1 MKLVVIEPWA
11 INGVKNWL
19 HCVERFEEKSNDSI
33 PWRYGYHDY
42 IEVLYA
48 LDSDGYAWIN
58 GEKMRYDTGT
68 LIIINPKEPHALTFN
83 STSHHFCIRFSPHI
97 LYSDEKSFYEFK
109 YITPF
114 LLGDAHRYVF
124 KREEIKTVDI
134 QSLIV
139 EIMEEWEKKEN
150 AYELVVRSNIL
161 KIFSGIFRYW
171 NENKVLHSQQEMSD
185 IMKEA
190 LIYISDNYKTLTQ
203 SEVAKHCNISY
214 QYLSRMF
221 KNTMGKG
228 FNEYITFLR
237 LREAEKILLSSDK
250 DITEIALECG
260 FSSSSYFIERF
271 KKVKGITP
279 KQFRDKTRD
288 GCLEQSQI

>member
-1 MKLVVIEPWA
+1 MKLVAIEPWA
-11 INGVKNWL
+11 VNGIKNWL
-19 HCVERFEEKSNDSI
+19 HCIESFQEKSNDPI

-58 GEKMRYDTGT
+58 GEKLRYDTGT
-68 LIIINPKEPHALTFN
+68 LIIVNPNEPHTLTFN

-109 YITPF
+109 YIAPF
-114 LLGDAHRYVF
+114 LLENAHQYVF
-124 KREEIKTVDI
+124 KREDIATVDI
-134 QSLIV
+134 QELFL
-139 EIMEEWEKKEN
+139 EIMEEWEKKET
-150 AYELVVRSNIL
+150 AYELVIRSNIL
-161 KIFSGIFRYW
+161 KLFSGIFRYW
-171 NENKVLHSQQEMSD
+171 SKNKMLHYEREMSD
-185 IMKEA
+185 TMKKA
-190 LIYISDNYKTLTQ
+190 LSYVSENFATLTQ
-203 SEVAKHCNISY
+203 NEVAEHCNISY

-237 LREAEKILLSSDK
+237 LREAEKLLLSSDK

-260 FSSSSYFIERF
+260 FSAASYFIERF
-271 KKVKGITP
+271 KKARGITP
-279 KQFRDKTRD
+279 KQFRDKTR
-288 GCLEQSQI
+288 EYSS

>member
-1 MKLVVIEPWA
+1 MKQIVVIEPWA

-19 HCVERFEEKSNDSI
+19 HCVERFEEKSKDST

-48 LDSDGYAWIN
+48 LDADGDAWIN

-68 LIIINPKEPHALTFN
+68 LIVINPKEPHALTFN

-114 LLGDAHRYVF
+114 LVGDAHRYVF
-124 KREEIKTVDI
+124 RREDITTVDV
-134 QSLIV
+134 QELIV
-139 EIMEEWEKKEN
+139 EIMEEWEKKDN
-150 AYELVVRSNIL
+150 AYELVIRSNIL

-171 NENKVLHSQQEMSD
+171 NENQVLQAETDMSD
-185 IMKEA
+185 SMKEA
-190 LIYISDNYKTLTQ
+190 LTFISENYITLTQ
-203 SEVAKHCNISY
+203 RDVAKHCNISY

-221 KNTMGKG
+221 KTTMGKG

-237 LREAEKILLSSDK
+237 LREAEKMLLSSDK
-250 DITEIALECG
+250 DITEIALSCG
-260 FSSSSYFIERF
+260 FSSPSYFIERF
-271 KKVKGITP
+271 KKIKGITP
-279 KQFRDKTRD
+279 KQFRAQTRD
-288 GCLEQSQI
+288 GNVHQ

>member
-1 MKLVVIEPWA
+1 MNLVMIEPWA
-11 INGVKNWL
+11 INGVKNWFN
-19 HCVERFEEKSNDSI
+19 CIERFEEKSNDSI

-48 LDSDGYAWIN
+48 LDADGYAWIN

-68 LIIINPKEPHALTFN
+68 LIVINPKEPHALTFN

-109 YITPF
+109 YIAPF
-114 LLGDAHRYVF
+114 LLDDTHRYVF
-124 KREEIKTVDI
+124 KREDISAVDV

-150 AYELVVRSNIL
+150 AYELVIRSNIL

-171 NENKVLHSQQEMSD
+171 NENKVFHSHYEMSD
-185 IMKEA
+185 TMKAA
-190 LIYISDNYKTLTQ
+190 LAYVSENFVTLTQ
-203 SEVAKHCNISY
+203 KEVANHCNVSY

-237 LREAEKILLSSDK
+237 LREAEKMLLSSDK
-250 DITEIALECG
+250 DVTEIAFACG
-260 FSSSSYFIERF
+260 FSSPSYFIERF
-271 KKVKGITP
+271 KKAKGITP
-279 KQFRDKTRD
+279 KQFRDKTRESD
-288 GCLEQSQI
+288 ISPK

>member
-1 MKLVVIEPWA
+1 MKQIVVIEPWA

-19 HCVERFEEKSNDSI
+19 NCVERFEERSNNSV

-48 LDSDGYAWIN
+48 LDADGYAWIN

-68 LIIINPKEPHALTFN
+68 LIIINPKEPHTLTFN

-114 LLGDAHRYVF
+114 LVGDAHRYVF
-124 KREEIKTVDI
+124 RREDITTVDV
-134 QSLIV
+134 QELIV
-139 EIMEEWEKKEN
+139 EIMKEWEKKDN
-150 AYELVVRSNIL
+150 AYELVIRANIL

-171 NENKVLHSQQEMSD
+171 NESQVLQSETEMSD
-185 IMKEA
+185 SMKEA
-190 LIYISDNYKTLTQ
+190 LTFISENFITLTQ
-203 SEVAKHCNISY
+203 KDVAKHCNISY

-221 KNTMGKG
+221 KTTMGKG

-237 LREAEKILLSSDK
+237 LREAEKMLLSSDK
-250 DITEIALECG
+250 DITEIALSCG
-260 FSSSSYFIERF
+260 FSSPSYFIERF
-271 KKVKGITP
+271 KKIKGITP
-279 KQFRDKTRD
+279 KQFRAQTRD
-288 GCLEQSQI
+288 GNVHQ